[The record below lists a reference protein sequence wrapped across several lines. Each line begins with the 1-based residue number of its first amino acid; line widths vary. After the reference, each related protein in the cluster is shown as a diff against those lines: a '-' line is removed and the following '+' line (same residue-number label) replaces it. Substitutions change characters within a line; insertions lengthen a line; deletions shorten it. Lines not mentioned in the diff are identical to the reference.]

1 MQTPSGAPAPCTLHP
16 APPSTCCRKPAGR
29 REPKIQAGGLQGHSR
44 AQQQRGC
51 SSRFAGGETE
61 AEPPCWGTRARQGRQ
76 QAKCTARAPGKH
88 ALLPQ
93 CIASCLGLSL
103 GCGGRRGRAAR
114 TPAPRPRP
122 SKPRARAA
130 RQLCGPRL
138 PPAGQ
143 VQPSKPS
150 GWRRARP
157 HRRFRRRKV
166 PQPEVPAPP
175 LPRRKAGRT

>member
-1 MQTPSGAPAPCTLHP
+1 MQTPSGAPAPCTLPRPPHAAGSQRDDGSLRYRLGACRGTAARNNSEDALP
-16 APPSTCCRKPAGR
+16 GLQVGKLRPSRPAGARVQGRAASKRSALPARPGSTLCCLSASPPVSVSLWDAEAGEAAPPAHLLPG
-29 REPKIQAGGLQGHSR
+29 
-44 AQQQRGC
+44 
-51 SSRFAGGETE
+51 
-61 AEPPCWGTRARQGRQ
+61 
-76 QAKCTARAPGKH
+76 RAPRSPGR
-88 ALLPQ
+88 
-93 CIASCLGLSL
+93 
-103 GCGGRRGRAAR
+103 GRRG
-114 TPAPRPRP
+114 
-122 SKPRARAA
+122 SY
-130 RQLCGPRL
+130 CGPRL